1 MDNSKMYNVKNRSAS
16 MVVYKIPEDGIRREF
31 APGESKRISFGELE
45 KLSYQSGGRALMQN
59 FLQIQ
64 EEEVTNS
71 LNVHTEP
78 EYYMSE
84 EQVKDLILNGSLDAF
99 LDCLDYA
106 PVGIIDLI
114 KTYAVSLPMN
124 SIEKRKALKDKTGF
138 DVTVAISNAEAE
150 KADKSNSI
158 TPAAPAATGRRTT
171 TNYKVVV
178 KKSEET
184 ATEE

>member
-1 MDNSKMYNVKNRSAS
+1 MDNTKMYNVKNRSSS

-31 APGESKRISFGELE
+31 APGESKRIAFGELE
-45 KLSYQSGGRALMQN
+45 KLSYQAGGRALMQN

-64 EEEVTNS
+64 EEEVTNM

-84 EQVKDLILNGSLDAF
+84 EQIKDLILYGSLDAF

-106 PVGIIDLI
+106 PLGIIDLI

-124 SIEKRKALKDKTGF
+124 SIEKRDALKAKTGF
-138 DVTVAISNAEAE
+138 DVSTAIANAEA
-150 KADKSNSI
+150 DKQASI
-158 TPAAPAATGRRTT
+158 TPDPEVAKSTGRRTT
-171 TNYKVVV
+171 TNYKVV
-178 KKSEET
+178 KKEEP
-184 ATEE
+184 AAE